1 MGRGAENLGSSLVYK
16 MSKPDSIPY
25 PKKLKQDL
33 LTELNTVLTV
43 RAEKIR
49 QRLQD
54 EKQMTVSDL
63 VFNATEKEEKIGN
76 LKENKF
82 SLLNTVTLHA
92 ESNNLATNVSH
103 IPVSKARQRRR
114 QKLEVVPVNQIDNP
128 RVLKRKT
135 TKTEIKSL
143 PPGST
148 VNIKNYRPGY
158 TWNIGGRVKELRI
171 RCIARKFLLLWCQK
185 IFGRVRLSVALNHH
199 KKILMHKAFIIWH
212 NYWWSVV
219 KEWRLGIRADCHY
232 KYKLWQHIFMA
243 WREYVKS
250 RREHHA
256 KVKLASTFYNNH
268 LLGSTW
274 KEWRSF
280 INYKQSL
287 RVMVKKAG
295 CFRANSLTRTVWE
308 IWKAQLKTVH
318 ARQDLITLA
327 LQFWSARLQ
336 LQHWSVWKSAFEER
350 KEMNQKFLHASDHFR
365 SSFIKKCFK
374 KWMLFVKNRR
384 AKKKY
389 ADSARQIYLFNLKQK
404 CFNHM
409 HQQWVQ
415 ISSMRQHHLKIEM
428 LSLRFRNRW
437 ILWRWRQYI
446 VLVQENNSKKKLA
459 LNFYHRHLQKTCFQ
473 ALRLNVLQDH
483 IKKMREQLAQHL
495 RNTQILHKAWT
506 LWKSALEAKE
516 DVKIAPQLELA
527 RKYYNT
533 KISKSCFFLM
543 VKYTHWRRHRKKEYA
558 RADAHFYLQTMPKYF
573 FLIQLFVEK
582 EKCYRSNSL
591 KSGTFHRSKS
601 LQKMFKKWL
610 KAEKQ
615 SRDNRMMNR
624 MAVLHRES
632 AIVQSCFTLW
642 RQRTEDSLMEVKKL
656 SEVKLYYLHSLRYNA
671 WMSWRTLVIENKKQI
686 LNNEKALHHHKLK
699 TLRRVIKIW
708 KQWSAVKKSKKQ
720 KMEKAKNH
728 HKFKM
733 LKMCVIA
740 WKTQVKQGRVFKSL
754 AEEKYKIHI
763 LKKLRN
769 ILYEWRSIA
778 FSLARQNKKI
788 QMIQNLHKTIIVR
801 KIFQEWHKY
810 TSTHAYKKSQ
820 TQLLLTEAMTH
831 LQQTKLQLYFKHWV
845 RVSRNSN
852 KITQQY
858 RIAVDHHRKN
868 ILHKTVKSWKEYI
881 RICLKKHLLSR
892 QSIWF
897 HNVRITAKH
906 FLIWKHTLSIKYE
919 ESQQSQVALW
929 HWSLVLQRKVF
940 IAWQNYIDKKKYK
953 KYRLAESA
961 VLWRENLLKQGCSQ
975 WLATADSL
983 IQMRSTMAIQH
994 TAKTVFDSFQL
1005 VHKCA
1010 LHWKLWTKRRLIRHR
1025 NKERSLSG
1033 VTVDMPEK
1041 DHSLF
1046 STVKKN
1052 VHPQSYSV
1060 SPLKPIQKFQSLPTH
1075 CIKRPQPKR
1084 PQFLIDSLKRA
1095 GLHTFVDENNFEH
1108 SESSDDEVIKLH
1120 YKATDRNG
1128 KEPHSDYKC
1137 KKLLVKDGSDTTDTL
1152 PTNIFQPVE
1161 THQLFQPVVTH
1172 QLFQPVETHQ
1182 LFQPVETHQLFQPV
1196 ETHQLFQPVETHQLS
1211 FYLPSNFQVPHKTA
1225 SLSSASSKNCDI
1237 HSVVI
1242 EKDSS
1247 VLFHGAISLEE
1258 NTIHKADELFTMD
1271 SLSGHIS
1278 SVCPKPSSDISQH
1291 QLQQTKHLDEDR
1303 LILLKPEDFMKKF
1316 VDEDC
1321 QGTPIGKEKYSTPSV
1336 LEVNSSHRLLGLNCE
1351 KENIHPRQDLEDHNF
1366 KDKLAEHTTEKLAS
1380 RDLSSS
1386 LEKELNDI
1394 RDRLKHFKC
1403 QKKRFSSLKKQYK
1416 QLNDWLKEQGTLEPQ
1431 DDKDVIDA
1439 CNELEMMRQELTSL
1453 QSEIDN
1459 MKPDCEKL
1467 LQRAQTL
1474 IQAIEKTV

>member
-1 MGRGAENLGSSLVYK
+1 MERICEV
-16 MSKPDSIPY
+16 
-25 PKKLKQDL
+25 
-33 LTELNTVLTV
+33 
-43 RAEKIR
+43 
-49 QRLQD
+49 
-54 EKQMTVSDL
+54 
-63 VFNATEKEEKIGN
+63 
-76 LKENKF
+76 
-82 SLLNTVTLHA
+82 
-92 ESNNLATNVSH
+92 
-103 IPVSKARQRRR
+103 
-114 QKLEVVPVNQIDNP
+114 QKRTP
-128 RVLKRKT
+128 
-135 TKTEIKSL
+135 
-143 PPGST
+143 
-148 VNIKNYRPGY
+148 
-158 TWNIGGRVKELRI
+158 
-171 RCIARKFLLLWCQK
+171 CQ
-185 IFGRVRLSVALNHH
+185 
-199 KKILMHKAFIIWH
+199 
-212 NYWWSVV
+212 
-219 KEWRLGIRADCHY
+219 
-232 KYKLWQHIFMA
+232 
-243 WREYVKS
+243 
-250 RREHHA
+250 
-256 KVKLASTFYNNH
+256 KVKLASTFYNNY

-287 RVMVKKAG
+287 TVMVKKAD

-308 IWKAQLKTVH
+308 IWEAQLKTVH
-318 ARQDLITLA
+318 ARQDLITWA

-336 LQHWSVWKSAFEER
+336 LQHWRVWKSAFEER
-350 KEMNQKFLHASDHFR
+350 KEMNQKFLHASDHFS

-415 ISSMRQHHLKIEM
+415 IRSVRQHHLKIEM

-473 ALRLNVLQDH
+473 ALRLNALQDH

-527 RKYYNT
+527 RNYYKT
-533 KISKSCFFLM
+533 KISKSFFFLM
-543 VKYTHWRRHRKKEYA
+543 VKHTHWRRHRKK
-558 RADAHFYLQTMPKYF
+558 RA
-573 FLIQLFVEK
+573 E
-582 EKCYRSNSL
+582 
-591 KSGTFHRSKS
+591 
-601 LQKMFKKWL
+601 
-610 KAEKQ
+610 
-615 SRDNRMMNR
+615 
-624 MAVLHRES
+624 LHRES
-632 AIVQSCFTLW
+632 AILQSCFTVW

-656 SEVKLYYLHSLRYNA
+656 SEVKLHYLHSLNYNA
-671 WMSWRTLVIENKKQI
+671 WMSFEHCLTSPQI
-686 LNNEKALHHHKLK
+686 KDI
-699 TLRRVIKIW
+699 LRRVIKIW

-728 HKFKM
+728 HKLKM

-763 LKKLRN
+763 LKKLRK

-845 RVSRNSN
+845 RVSRSSN

-906 FLIWKHTLSIKYE
+906 FLIWKHTLSVKNE

-929 HWSLVLQRKVF
+929 HWSLVLQKKVL
-940 IAWQNYIDKKKYK
+940 IAWQNYIDKQKHKKC
-953 KYRLAESA
+953 RLAESA

-1041 DHSLF
+1041 DHSLL

-1052 VHPQSYSV
+1052 VHPQSYSF
-1060 SPLKPIQKFQSLPTH
+1060 SPLKPIQKFESFQAH

-1128 KEPHSDYKC
+1128 KEPLSDYKC
-1137 KKLLVKDGSDTTDTL
+1137 KK
-1152 PTNIFQPVE
+1152 PVE
-1161 THQLFQPVVTH
+1161 THQF
-1172 QLFQPVETHQ
+1172 
-1182 LFQPVETHQLFQPV
+1182 FQPV

-1225 SLSSASSKNCDI
+1225 SLSSASSENCDI

-1247 VLFHGAISLEE
+1247 VLFHGAISLEQ
-1258 NTIHKADELFTMD
+1258 NTIHKADELFNMD

-1321 QGTPIGKEKYSTPSV
+1321 QGTPIGKEKYSTSSV
-1336 LEVNSSHRLLGLNCE
+1336 LEVNSSHRLLGLNSE
-1351 KENIHPRQDLEDHNF
+1351 KENIHPRQDLDDHNF

-1386 LEKELNDI
+1386 LEKELIDI

-1416 QLNDWLKEQGTLEPQ
+1416 QLNDWLKEQGTLKPQ
-1431 DDKDVIDA
+1431 DDKDVVDA

-1459 MKPDCEKL
+1459 KKPDCEKL